1 MKVAIVHDWFAA
13 MRGGERCVEA
23 LCELFAEAD
32 LFTLLHIRGAVSD
45 TIERRPIRTSFI
57 QHMPFAK
64 RAYRYYLPFFS
75 AAIER
80 FDFTGYDLI
89 LSSSHCVAKGIRR
102 PAGALHISYV
112 HTPMR
117 YAWDLYDDYFRDRAG
132 AAKSVVLRRVMDH
145 LRQWDLK
152 SNERV
157 DHFVANSHHIADRIK
172 RHYGKSAVVIHP
184 PVDHGAFTA
193 SIQDNGFYLMVTA
206 FAPYK
211 RVDLAIEACNRTKRP
226 LKIIGAGQDA
236 KRLKKIAG
244 PTVEMLGWQPDD
256 VVRDY
261 YARCSALLFPGE
273 EDFGIV
279 PLEVMA
285 CGKPV
290 VAYGKGGVLET
301 VIPLNPNASILPGPS
316 PTGVFFYDQSVKA
329 LTDAMDLFETHR
341 DRFDPHHI
349 RAHVAPFDRAH
360 FKDRIKRFIDHAWQ
374 EHCRSRLC

>member
-1 MKVAIVHDWFAA
+1 MKVALVHDWFAA

-23 LCELFAEAD
+23 LCELFPEAD
-32 LFTLLHIRGAVSD
+32 LFTLLHIRGAVSQL
-45 TIERRPIRTSFI
+45 IERMPIKTSFI
-57 QHMPFAK
+57 QRMPFAIQ
-64 RAYRYYLPFFS
+64 AYRYYLPLFP

-102 PAGALHISYV
+102 PPGALHISYI

-117 YAWDLYDDYFRDRAG
+117 YAWDLFDDYFPDRTTSV
-132 AAKSVVLRRVMDH
+132 KSFVIGKVMAT

-152 SNERV
+152 ANARV
-157 DHFVANSHHIADRIK
+157 DRFMANSYHVADRIK
-172 RHYGKSAVVIHP
+172 RHYGKTAFVIHP
-184 PVDHGAFTA
+184 PVDYQAFT
-193 SIQDNGFYLMVTA
+193 SSTRDDGFYLMVTA

-211 RVDLAIEACNRTKRP
+211 RVDLAIQACNLTKRP

-236 KRLKKIAG
+236 KRLTEMAG

-256 VVRDY
+256 VVREY
-261 YARCSALLFPGE
+261 YARCTALLFPGE

-290 VAYGKGGVLET
+290 IAYGRGGVLET
-301 VIPLNPNASILPGPS
+301 VVPLNPQIPTPHNAS
-316 PTGVFFYDQSVKA
+316 PTGVFFYERSVKA
-329 LTDAMDLFETHR
+329 LLDAMELLETHR
-341 DRFDPHHI
+341 HEFNPEKI
-349 RAHVAPFDRAH
+349 RSHVEPFDRVH
-360 FKDRIKRFIDHAWQ
+360 FKERMKRFIDEAWQ
-374 EHCRSRLC
+374 EHCQSTVC